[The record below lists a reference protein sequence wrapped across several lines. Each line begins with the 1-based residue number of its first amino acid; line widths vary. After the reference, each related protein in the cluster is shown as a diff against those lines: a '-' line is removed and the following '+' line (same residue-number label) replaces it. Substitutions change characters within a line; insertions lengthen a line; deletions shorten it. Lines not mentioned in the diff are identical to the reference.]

1 MYIIQENAMACI
13 PGGWCIMKVGM
24 DGAWVGA
31 FKKTAPVYNSYV
43 PVPVEPGKH
52 HLCVSAQSGK
62 DDMIVFAHFTA
73 EAGKVYFLGIKGFNS
88 ESSRLL
94 DIAPIDSDEAKYLIA
109 TSPLSVSQPRK

>member
-1 MYIIQENAMACI
+1 
-13 PGGWCIMKVGM
+13 
-24 DGAWVGA
+24 
-31 FKKTAPVYNSYV
+31 
-43 PVPVEPGKH
+43 
-52 HLCVSAQSGK
+52 
-62 DDMIVFAHFTA
+62 MIVFAHFTA